1 MKRYYYN
8 NWLAKVLLYFSTCHT
23 ITLGWFVLS
32 KRSFEEIP
40 QEVKNHETIHSMQWT
55 ELTMVSGLI
64 LLVLVLWL
72 NVTPWWMLAA
82 PCIYYLWYV
91 LEYLIKVFTVGYR
104 AYRHI
109 SFELEAYENQNDDDY
124 VENRR
129 MFTGW
134 LKKVSSIV

>member
-32 KRSFEEIP
+32 KRSSEEIP

-55 ELTMVSGLI
+55 ELTMFSGLI

-72 NVTPWWMLAA
+72 NVSPWWMVAT
-82 PCIYYLWYV
+82 PFIYYLWYV
-91 LEYLIKVFTVGYR
+91 LEYLIKVFAFGYR

-109 SFELEAYENQNDDDY
+109 SFEQEAYDNQSDDDY

-134 LKKVSSIV
+134 LRRIIKS

>member
-32 KRSFEEIP
+32 KRSSEEIP

-55 ELTMVSGLI
+55 ELTMFSGLI

-82 PCIYYLWYV
+82 PFIYYLWYV
-91 LEYLIKVFTVGYR
+91 LEYLIKVFTFGYR
-104 AYRHI
+104 AYSHI
-109 SFELEAYENQNDDDY
+109 SFEQEAYDNQSDDDY

-134 LKKVSSIV
+134 LRRIIKS